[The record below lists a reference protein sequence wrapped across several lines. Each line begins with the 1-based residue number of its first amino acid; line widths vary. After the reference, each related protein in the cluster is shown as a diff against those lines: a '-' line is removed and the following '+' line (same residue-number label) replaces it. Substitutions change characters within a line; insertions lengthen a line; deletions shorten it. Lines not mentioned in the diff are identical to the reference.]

1 MKSFMILTLL
11 NDGSRNTSEN
21 RFINIY
27 LLPIFDVDGFDGL
40 KIQVLNKVF
49 SIGSVQEGKLI
60 AGNID
65 VFQLLEIRL
74 F

>member
-27 LLPIFDVDGFDGL
+27 LLPIFDVDSFDGL